1 VTSADP
7 VTVFGERVA
16 SGARLADED
25 LTELERADVL
35 VLGMLAETARR
46 RVDRTVS
53 YDRVHVIDTGSAAM
67 VPDIPTAASEVRVTV
82 LPDSIAEATALVAGV
97 RGAAGPDR
105 WVSAF
110 SLSDLQER
118 VRRGWGDLRALL
130 HELVAAGLDDLAEL
144 PADRI
149 DDLPRALELARSA
162 GLAARR
168 VTVDRPLG
176 DRRLDVITRVR
187 DAKVVCGGIARFAPL
202 PRRPSTALPTTGY
215 DDLRTVALA
224 RLAVNHLISPSR
236 HISIE
241 VDWSLYGPKLAQVA
255 LLFGA
260 DHLDAVAAVSDPALG
275 PRRATV
281 EDVERNIRAAGF
293 EPAGPHRR
301 AV

>member
-1 VTSADP
+1 

-16 SGARLADED
+16 RGARLADQE
-25 LTELERADVL
+25 LTELEGADVL

-53 YDRVHVIDTGSAAM
+53 YDRVHVIDTDSAAM
-67 VPDIPTAASEVRVTV
+67 VRDIPAEASEVRVTV
-82 LPDSIAEATALVAGV
+82 LPDSIAEATALVARV
-97 RGAAGPDR
+97 RAAAGPDR

-110 SLSDLQER
+110 SLTDLEARAGQ
-118 VRRGWGDLRALL
+118 GWGDLGVLFGTLAS
-130 HELVAAGLDDLAEL
+130 AGLSDLAEL

-149 DDLPRALELARSA
+149 DDLPGTLALARSA

-168 VTVDRPLG
+168 LTVDRPLG

-187 DAKVVCGGIARFAPL
+187 DAKVACGGIARFAPL
-202 PRRPSTALPTTGY
+202 ARRPSTELPTTGY
-215 DDLRTVALA
+215 DDLRTIALA
-224 RLAVNHLISPSR
+224 RLAVSHLISPSR
-236 HISIE
+236 HIAIE

-260 DHLDAVAAVSDPALG
+260 DHLDAVAAISDPSLG